1 MKRDNEEKRKEKENR
16 RKKEK
21 RNGEAAQKN
30 AHHDQGPLRSLCWSK
45 MEMEFEVLVLFW
57 RLEVSPWSPMIQLA
71 DLQQTYPA
79 APV

>member
-1 MKRDNEEKRKEKENR
+1 MKRDNEERRRRGK
-16 RKKEK
+16 RKKEQ
-21 RNGEAAQKN
+21 REAAQKN

-79 APV
+79 ASV